1 MKLPFDF
8 RALWDRALT
17 WYRSHGERDRRIIL
31 GVLGAIGFS
40 LVYVGVVEPILDY
53 RKDVLAQ
60 IDSDHA
66 KLEKSTKLVATKDS
80 LKAER
85 DDLKKRLAQA
95 KTRLLPGGTV
105 TLGAAALQERTN
117 SLAQEKGIS
126 VQSTQ
131 VMKEAEADPFKK
143 VSVRLTLSGELNPLA
158 EFVSGVEYAQQLAI
172 PFIEISRRGAVAG
185 AKGPRTLSVTVEVSG
200 FVQGGTAKPEVQEG
214 EGAPAEGT
222 GETPPGADGQAPT
235 GPVEAAVGGPGDGAA
250 APGTP
255 AAEGAPAPAAPTAP
269 AADGQPAGEK
279 PPAAPGATTPPG
291 VAAPATVPPP
301 ITGITVPPT
310 VPGGTPPSAVPPP
323 AIPSQAGTPPA
334 VAPPAT
340 PPSTTAPV
348 AAAPPKLIAPQPDEP
363 DNEDND

>member
-1 MKLPFDF
+1 MKLPFDL

-17 WYRSHGERDRRIIL
+17 WYRGHGERDRRVIL
-31 GVLGAIGFS
+31 GVLVAVGLS

-53 RKDVLAQ
+53 RKYVLAQ

-131 VMKEAEADPFKK
+131 VMKETEADPFKK

-158 EFVSGVEYAQQLAI
+158 EFVSGVEYAQQLSI

-200 FVQGGTAKPEVQEG
+200 FVQGGAAGKPEAAEG
-214 EGAPAEGT
+214 EAPAEGT
-222 GETPPGADGQAPT
+222 GETPPGADGQAPN
-235 GPVEAAVGGPGDGAA
+235 GAPGAVEATAGGPGDGAA
-250 APGTP
+250 PPGPP
-255 AAEGAPAPAAPTAP
+255 ADGAPAEGVP
-269 AADGQPAGEK
+269 
-279 PPAAPGATTPPG
+279 APGAG
-291 VAAPATVPPP
+291 APAIVPPP
-301 ITGITVPPT
+301 ITGITFPPM
-310 VPGGTPPSAVPPP
+310 VPGGTPPPAGVTPP
-323 AIPSQAGTPPA
+323 AGTPPSPPA
-334 VAPPAT
+334 GTPPPPPPGASAPAPP
-340 PPSTTAPV
+340 PGAP
-348 AAAPPKLIAPQPDEP
+348 AAVPPKLIGPEPGQPD
-363 DNEDND
+363 DEDSD

>member
-1 MKLPFDF
+1 VKLPFDV

-17 WYRSHGERDRRIIL
+17 WYRNHSERERRVIL
-31 GVLGAIGFS
+31 GVLIAVGLS

-53 RKDVLAQ
+53 RKDVVAQ
-60 IDSDHA
+60 IDADHA
-66 KLEKSTKLVATKDS
+66 TLEKSTKLAATKEAR
-80 LKAER
+80 KAER

-200 FVQGGTAKPEVQEG
+200 FVQGGTGGKAEGAEG

-222 GETPPGADGQAPT
+222 GETPPGADGQAPN
-235 GPVEAAVGGPGDGAA
+235 GAAGAVEAAAGGPGDGAA
-250 APGTP
+250 APAPP
-255 AAEGAPAPAAPTAP
+255 AAGAPA
-269 AADGQPAGEK
+269 AADGKPAGET

-291 VAAPATVPPP
+291 EGAPATVPPP
-301 ITGITVPPT
+301 ITGITFPPM
-310 VPGGTPPSAVPPP
+310 VPGGTPPTTVAQQAATPPTTT
-323 AIPSQAGTPPA
+323 APPA
-334 VAPPAT
+334 V
-340 PPSTTAPV
+340 V
-348 AAAPPKLIAPQPDEP
+348 PPKLIGPQPDQP
-363 DNEDND
+363 DDEDND

>member
-1 MKLPFDF
+1 VKLPFDV
-8 RALWDRALT
+8 RALWDRALI
-17 WYRSHGERDRRIIL
+17 WYRGHTERERRVIL
-31 GVLGAIGFS
+31 GVLGAVGFS
-40 LVYVGVVEPILDY
+40 IVYVGVVEPILDY
-53 RKDVLAQ
+53 RKDIAAQ

-66 KLEKSTKLVATKDS
+66 KLEKSTKLVATKDA

-131 VMKEAEADPFKK
+131 VMKEAEAEPFKK

-200 FVQGGTAKPEVQEG
+200 YVQGGTAKAEG
-214 EGAPAEGT
+214 ADGEAPAEGT
-222 GETPPGADGQAPT
+222 GETPPGADGQ
-235 GPVEAAVGGPGDGAA
+235 VPG
-250 APGTP
+250 APGTAEAAAGGAGDGTAAP
-255 AAEGAPAPAAPTAP
+255 APAEGAPAPGAPP
-269 AADGQPAGEK
+269 
-279 PPAAPGATTPPG
+279 APGADGKAAGDTP
-291 VAAPATVPPP
+291 PPP
-301 ITGITVPPT
+301 ITGITFPPMI
-310 VPGGTPPSAVPPP
+310 PGGTPP
-323 AIPSQAGTPPA
+323 PA
-334 VAPPAT
+334 VLPQAAT
-340 PPSTTAPV
+340 PPPTTAPV
-348 AAAPPKLIAPQPDEP
+348 AAVPPPLIGPQPDQP
-363 DNEDND
+363 DDEDND